1 MWERTMGTDI
11 IIVKVSVIVYV
22 IVDFLWCHA
31 RDIITRILMLISG
44 ILTIRIFP
52 ISIRILL
59 ANIILCFCQDLSK
72 NMLITV

>member
-1 MWERTMGTDI
+1 M
-11 IIVKVSVIVYV
+11 
-22 IVDFLWCHA
+22 
-31 RDIITRILMLISG
+31 TRILMLISE
-44 ILTIRIFP
+44 ILTIRIFL